1 MFKKNLIVV
10 IANNQ
15 EDVCKIVDVAR
26 DYAKSYRIGVYG
38 DKKNTLVSLYI
49 SRFKFKRLIKK
60 LSNDGYGLFD
70 ESNNYIFT
78 MKKS

>member
-10 IANNQ
+10 IVNNQ

-49 SRFKFKRLIKK
+49 SGFKFKRLIKK

>member
-49 SRFKFKRLIKK
+49 SRFKFKRLIEK
-60 LSNDGYGLFD
+60 LSNDGYGLFE

>member
-38 DKKNTLVSLYI
+38 DKNTLASLYI
-49 SRFKFKRLIKK
+49 SRFNFKRLIKK

>member
-1 MFKKNLIVV
+1 MFKKILIVI

-15 EDVCKIVDVAR
+15 EDVCKIVDAAR
-26 DYAKSYRIGVYG
+26 DYAKSYRIGVYS

-49 SRFKFKRLIKK
+49 SRFKFKSLIKK
-60 LSNDGYGLFD
+60 LGNDGYGLFE
-70 ESNNYIFT
+70 ESNNCIYT

>member
-10 IANNQ
+10 IANDQ

-49 SRFKFKRLIKK
+49 SRFKFKRLIEK
-60 LSNDGYGLFD
+60 LSNDGYGLFE

>member
-26 DYAKSYRIGVYG
+26 DYAKSYR
-38 DKKNTLVSLYI
+38 KKNTLVSLYI

>member
-10 IANNQ
+10 IANDQ

-38 DKKNTLVSLYI
+38 DKKNALVSLYI
-49 SRFKFKRLIKK
+49 SRFKFKRLIEK
-60 LSNDGYGLFD
+60 LSNDGYGLFE

>member
-10 IANNQ
+10 IADDQ

-60 LSNDGYGLFD
+60 LSNDSYGLFE

>member
-10 IANNQ
+10 IADDQ

-60 LSNDGYGLFD
+60 LGNDGYGLF
-70 ESNNYIFT
+70 EETNNYIFT